1 MKVSNLR
8 NGLRVKVKQCCGLSE
23 HRGKY
28 GTVVSVTPDLWGQ
41 VFVKIDGYIGFYPE
55 QGVGFFVTSLKLAD
69 ETPQRVEDVLKVK
82 ELEQKLQAIESVL
95 KGGSV

>member
-28 GTVVSVTPDLWGQ
+28 GTVVSATPDELGQ
-41 VFVKIDGYIGFYPE
+41 VFVKIDGYVGAYPE
-55 QGVGFFVTSLKLAD
+55 RGVGFFVTSLKLSNEA
-69 ETPQRVEDVLKVK
+69 PQRVEDVLRVK
-82 ELEQKLQAIESVL
+82 ELEQKLQAIENVL
-95 KGGSV
+95 KGGNV